1 MARSEQE
8 REARRAFNKNRDIVQ
23 KRVKRLK
30 EAGLLEESALQ
41 RYANGVPEA
50 KNMTLKQ
57 IIKENQTIERIL
69 NYRQT
74 ASLSGIREM
83 KKEQARAVKEEGER
97 LKARVK
103 AEHSSAIE
111 EAEDSFE
118 ELMDK
123 LQNYSYNLMNF
134 LRALHLDK
142 FMYMAKGQGQSG
154 FDTMQD
160 ELLEWGG
167 FKGKNYWQATA
178 NLLSQELAGYET
190 GQLIN
195 EEMAKSHKNK
205 TKIRELADT
214 LNAELELE
222 NRRRKRK

>member
-1 MARSEQE
+1 MARTAEQQLRDE
-8 REARRAFNKNRDIVQ
+8 FTKYRDIIH
-23 KRVKRLK
+23 KRVQRLEK
-30 EAGLLEESALQ
+30 AGLLKESALQ
-41 RYANGVPEA
+41 RYENGIPKA
-50 KNMTLKQ
+50 RDLTTKQ
-57 IIKENQTIERIL
+57 IKQQLDIFKRTL
-69 NYRQT
+69 NYKQT

-103 AEHSSAIE
+103 AERGPSIE
-111 EAEDSFE
+111 DMEDSFE

-123 LQNYSYNLMNF
+123 LIDYSHNLMNF

-167 FKGKNYWQATA
+167 MKGKNYWQVTA
-178 NLLSQELAGYET
+178 KLLSQELAGYET

-205 TKIRELADT
+205 AKIKELADT